1 MTGPLL
7 AAGREAAGYALDD
20 RCEAE
25 MTGEADAVRDL
36 AGPRCPV
43 PVVPEAAGRETE
55 RERPDPHPVKVLA
68 CAR

>member
-7 AAGREAAGYALDD
+7 AGGRQAAGYALDD
-20 RCEAE
+20 RREAE
-25 MTGEADAVRDL
+25 MTGTADAVRDL

-43 PVVPEAAGRETE
+43 PVVHEAAGREMV
-55 RERPDPHPVKVLA
+55 RERPDPHPAKVLA